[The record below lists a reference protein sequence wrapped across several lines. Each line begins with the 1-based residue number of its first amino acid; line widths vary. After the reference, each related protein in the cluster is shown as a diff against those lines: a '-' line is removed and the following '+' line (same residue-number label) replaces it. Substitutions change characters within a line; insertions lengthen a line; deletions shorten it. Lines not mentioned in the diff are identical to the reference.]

1 MLDDSDWYWLGKEK
15 VISAVAESARVSK
28 KTALEIYTILE
39 DFGLIDYDIEKDVFY
54 DLIEGDDQ

>member
-1 MLDDSDWYWLGKEK
+1 MLDDSDWYWLGKEE
-15 VISAVAESARVSK
+15 VISAVAEIARVSK